1 MTNRLKKIFAVVIPA
16 SAVLAAGTAWFVT
29 RLPVS
34 SFEKT
39 GSQGEP
45 SAQLVARGEYVSRL
59 TDCVACHSVPGGA
72 AYTGG
77 LKMVTPM
84 GAIFATNITPDRET
98 GIGAYTLA
106 DFDRALRSGVAKDGH
121 RLYPAMPYPSY
132 ARLSDDDVE
141 ALYAY
146 FMKGVPAVHQENRKS
161 TIPWPLNMRWPLA
174 FWNVVFAPSD
184 VYRPDMSKDA
194 QWNRGAYL
202 VEGAGHCGACHTP
215 RSLAFNEKGT
225 DSHSASFVS
234 GALIDGWFAPS
245 LRNDPNTGLGRWSE
259 DDIFRFLKTGRN
271 EHAVVFGS
279 MTEAFNNSTQFF
291 SDDDLRAV
299 AHYLKSLPGNAQRDG
314 TPWQYE
320 PTQAAVVQPAG
331 RQGIPGAQT
340 YMAKCS
346 FCHGTDGRG
355 QGQWVPPLA
364 GAASSLVP
372 DSSSS
377 INVTLNGSGRVVAA
391 GVPDSYR
398 MPSYREQLS
407 DEEIADVLTFV
418 RSSWGNRQ
426 SPVAK
431 GDVKKLREQT
441 VPASSSLVILKTR

>member
-29 RLPVS
+29 RLPAS

-132 ARLSDDDVE
+132 AKLSDDDVK

-146 FMKGVPAVHQENRKS
+146 FMKGVPAVHQENRES

-184 VYRPDMSKDA
+184 VYRPDTSKDA

-225 DSHSASFVS
+225 DSHSAAFVS

-245 LRNDPNTGLGRWSE
+245 LRNDANTGLGRWSE

-279 MTEAFNNSTQFF
+279 MTEAFNNSTQF
-291 SDDDLRAV
+291 SRMMICGQLRIISSLCLATRNMTERRGSMSRHRLRLSNPPDGRVSRARRPIWQSAV
-299 AHYLKSLPGNAQRDG
+299 SVMARMG
-314 TPWQYE
+314 
-320 PTQAAVVQPAG
+320 AG
-331 RQGIPGAQT
+331 R
-340 YMAKCS
+340 
-346 FCHGTDGRG
+346 
-355 QGQWVPPLA
+355 
-364 GAASSLVP
+364 
-372 DSSSS
+372 
-377 INVTLNGSGRVVAA
+377 GSGFLRWQ
-391 GVPDSYR
+391 
-398 MPSYREQLS
+398 EQLR
-407 DEEIADVLTFV
+407 LWC
-418 RSSWGNRQ
+418 R
-426 SPVAK
+426 
-431 GDVKKLREQT
+431 T
-441 VPASSSLVILKTR
+441 VPLPSTSHSTGLAVSSRPVCRIPTECRHIASSSPTGKSQMC